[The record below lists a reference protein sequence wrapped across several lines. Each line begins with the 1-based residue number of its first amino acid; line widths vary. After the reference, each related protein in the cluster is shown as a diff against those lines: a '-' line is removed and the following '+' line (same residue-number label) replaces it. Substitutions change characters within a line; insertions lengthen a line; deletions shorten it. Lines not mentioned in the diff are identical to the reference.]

1 MLFGFKGFCL
11 GPLLSPSTRDCVIL
25 QSMKWRFFF
34 FQEFLGLLLGVVL
47 AWALMYPITSTI
59 TMLPE
64 KLYGIVASIVLA
76 VVTFRHA
83 ISFGTFP
90 AIRSRALRYLWFATN
105 VFLMLFVYNQY
116 QTILSDLEGQS
127 ITIYMAEYGVY
138 PDYQTEEALLAYIRS
153 VSTLAIIGTFLGI
166 VITNY
171 RLIKSLFKQRNAK
184 VVKTLYEE
192 HL

>member
-1 MLFGFKGFCL
+1 MVYHECF
-11 GPLLSPSTRDCVIL
+11 SN
-25 QSMKWRFFF
+25 
-34 FQEFLGLLLGVVL
+34 
-47 AWALMYPITSTI
+47 AL
-59 TMLPE
+59 
-64 KLYGIVASIVLA
+64 
-76 VVTFRHA
+76 
-83 ISFGTFP
+83 
-90 AIRSRALRYLWFATN
+90 
-105 VFLMLFVYNQY
+105 VYNQY

-127 ITIYMAEYGVY
+127 ITIYMAEYGVF

-184 VVKTLYEE
+184 AVKTLYEE

>member
-1 MLFGFKGFCL
+1 MSGLLCQDTMLFGFKRLCFRL
-11 GPLLSPSTRDCVIL
+11 LLSRSNRDCVIL

-59 TMLPE
+59 AMLPE

-90 AIRSRALRYLWFATN
+90 SIRSRTPRYLWFTTN

-116 QTILSDLEGQS
+116 QTILSDLQSQS
-127 ITIYMAEYGVY
+127 ITIYMEKYGAF
-138 PDYQTEEALLAYIRS
+138 PDYQTEEALLPIS
-153 VSTLAIIGTFLGI
+153 VRCLLLPLSEPF
-166 VITNY
+166 
-171 RLIKSLFKQRNAK
+171 
-184 VVKTLYEE
+184 
-192 HL
+192 